1 MPEGL
6 WRRWIWK
13 AHRSLSNAFET
24 GSHPFFIGKE
34 LQHLS
39 RHILRCDR
47 SFTGAKNARSRI
59 FWFDAELPGEKCDK
73 HGHTAMMVVV
83 DFQWVNLSLAEG
95 MLFPKAPSQKCQLT
109 VMPHLDRAE
118 ALYQLPIRY
127 LFPSYIESLFH
138 SLIACLAFLGHL
150 NHHNW
155 RTNVMLHWLS
165 IQNVGVWTIQEAS
178 RRCFFDSP
186 WSTEAQDSGQLA
198 WKFIGPLRGL

>member
-1 MPEGL
+1 MKLKGTRKLIKCFRNGKP
-6 WRRWIWK
+6 
-13 AHRSLSNAFET
+13 
-24 GSHPFFIGKE
+24 PFFLIGKE

-39 RHILRCDR
+39 RHILLCDR
-47 SFTGAKNARSRI
+47 SFTGANNARSRI

-73 HGHTAMMVVV
+73 HGDTAIMVVV

-95 MLFPKAPSQKCQLT
+95 MLFPKAPSQKCQPT

-150 NHHNW
+150 NHLN
-155 RTNVMLHWLS
+155 
-165 IQNVGVWTIQEAS
+165 
-178 RRCFFDSP
+178 
-186 WSTEAQDSGQLA
+186 
-198 WKFIGPLRGL
+198 